1 MSKPSPEIEAKARE
15 RLAADEQRIAAE
27 PAARI
32 TGSRRTSQ
40 TLGQAW
46 ADFWRHPSPW
56 LIGTFLLGA
65 RRLPRDPAH
74 VQLDRADRPR
84 WPSWRSSRSSSG

>member
-1 MSKPSPEIEAKARE
+1 MTKPSPEIETRARE

-46 ADFWRHPSPW
+46 AGFWRHPSPW
-56 LIGTFLLGA
+56 LIGSFLLCSIGYRATQQTFSWTELVIPTENSASA
-65 RRLPRDPAH
+65 R
-74 VQLDRADRPR
+74 
-84 WPSWRSSRSSSG
+84 